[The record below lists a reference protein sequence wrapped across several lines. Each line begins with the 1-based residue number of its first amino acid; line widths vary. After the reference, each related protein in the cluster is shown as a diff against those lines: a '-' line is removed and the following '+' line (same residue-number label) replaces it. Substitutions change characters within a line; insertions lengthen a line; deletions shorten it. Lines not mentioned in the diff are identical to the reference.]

1 MFKEAKA
8 KSEYSGL
15 IDLVLEKKDDNYNE
29 SDIIKNIY
37 YKEDIEINLT
47 DN

>member
-15 IDLVLEKKDDNYNE
+15 IDLVLEKKMIRQLQQKSFMKD
-29 SDIIKNIY
+29 
-37 YKEDIEINLT
+37 
-47 DN
+47 